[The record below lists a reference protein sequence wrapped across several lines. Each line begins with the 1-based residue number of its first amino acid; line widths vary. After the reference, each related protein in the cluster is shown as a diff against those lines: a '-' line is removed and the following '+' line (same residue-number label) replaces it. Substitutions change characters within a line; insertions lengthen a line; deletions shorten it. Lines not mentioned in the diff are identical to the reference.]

1 MDKDEEAEEIGA
13 DDPDNM
19 QLKQKKFPENNKKKA
34 QIQIDM
40 LKKATQ
46 KNIEQ

>member
-19 QLKQKKFPENNKKKA
+19 QLKQKKIEENKKKKEK
-34 QIQIDM
+34 IQIDM

-46 KNIEQ
+46 KNIE